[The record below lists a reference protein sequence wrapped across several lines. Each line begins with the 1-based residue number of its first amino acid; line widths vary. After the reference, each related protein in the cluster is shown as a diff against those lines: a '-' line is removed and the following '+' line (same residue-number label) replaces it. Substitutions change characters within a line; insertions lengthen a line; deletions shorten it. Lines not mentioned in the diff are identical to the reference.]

1 MPFLVKVRDVEVKK
15 RTGET
20 ELFMP
25 EKIVVAV
32 VKSGAP
38 YDVAKQIAS
47 SVASK
52 PVSVIK
58 SSEIRE
64 IVISELKSRGLTAAV
79 THWESYDRKR
89 RKKS

>member
-1 MPFLVKVRDVEVKK
+1 MEVKK

-20 ELFMP
+20 EPFMP

-32 VKSGAP
+32 VKSGVS

-64 IVISELKSRGLTAAV
+64 IVLSELKSRGLTAAV

-89 RKKS
+89 HKKS

>member
-1 MPFLVKVRDVEVKK
+1 VRDVEVKK

-25 EKIVVAV
+25 EKIVVAL

-64 IVISELKSRGLTAAV
+64 IVLSELKSRGLSASV
-79 THWESYDRKR
+79 THWESYDRKK